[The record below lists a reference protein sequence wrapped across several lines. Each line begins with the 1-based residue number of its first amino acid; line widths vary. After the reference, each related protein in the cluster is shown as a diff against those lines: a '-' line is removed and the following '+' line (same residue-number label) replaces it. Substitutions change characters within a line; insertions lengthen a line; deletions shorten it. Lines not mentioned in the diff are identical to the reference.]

1 MKRKKKSA
9 ARRFSVRARARN
21 LELAKAGSALTLE
34 IYSKDE
40 KLGELHVG
48 RGSLFWWGAHSP
60 MRRRLRWSD
69 FAEKMNELAYS
80 PKPRS

>member
-1 MKRKKKSA
+1 MKRKKA
-9 ARRFSVRARARN
+9 TPRRFAVRATARN
-21 LELAKAGSALTLE
+21 LELAKAGSALTLQ

-40 KLGELHVG
+40 KLGELQVG